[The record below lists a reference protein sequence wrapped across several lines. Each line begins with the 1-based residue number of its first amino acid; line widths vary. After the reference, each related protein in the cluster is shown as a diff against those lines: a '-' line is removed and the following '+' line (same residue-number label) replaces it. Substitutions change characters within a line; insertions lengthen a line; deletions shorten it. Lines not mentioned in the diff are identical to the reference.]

1 MQKRSISYAKA
12 IHKLCKKTIVRR
24 SFWDSFFI
32 FLGLEIYQS
41 LIKSSFNKMQFQIL
55 EILGFFL
62 HYVE

>member
-1 MQKRSISYAKA
+1 MQ
-12 IHKLCKKTIVRR
+12 KTIVRR
-24 SFWDSFFI
+24 SFWDSFLF